1 MRLAVIADVHSN
13 LHALEAASMRM
24 SERSPDIVVCA
35 GDVVGYGA
43 FPNECCSK
51 VEGLCSWSVAGNHDR
66 AAISKDVSRM
76 NPYAAAAAI
85 WTSERLDESVEEVPV
100 FPETVRT
107 IRSRMTGRSP
117 CSMGPRPTQTSTYQ
131 EDAVDRGVLDEAG
144 CDIVVLGHTHMPYVR
159 RFDEG
164 LVVNPG
170 SVGQSRD
177 GDPRGSFAI
186 VYTEKMECE
195 IVRFEYP
202 VKGAADAIVSAGLP
216 RILAERLSIGR

>member
-13 LHALEAASMRM
+13 LHALEAATMRM

-85 WTSERLDESVEEVPV
+85 WTSERLDE
-100 FPETVRT
+100 
-107 IRSRMTGRSP
+107 RSKRFLSFLRPSARLDADGRSVAVFHG
-117 CSMGPRPTQTSTYQ
+117 SPTDPDEYVQ